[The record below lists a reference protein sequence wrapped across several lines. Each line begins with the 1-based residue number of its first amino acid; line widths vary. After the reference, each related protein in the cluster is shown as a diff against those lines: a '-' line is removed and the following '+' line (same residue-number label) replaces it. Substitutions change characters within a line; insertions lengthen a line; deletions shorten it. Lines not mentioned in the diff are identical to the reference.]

1 MANRPTPAQRKADG
15 KARRKKVPRS
25 SHGEW
30 SPPADRPDPVEM
42 ITGQDAD
49 RLQWLVPIRHY
60 RMSESPFA
68 FYRGAAKI
76 MASDLSNTPVSGLNA
91 QLCGDAHLANY
102 GSYASPDRRQVFD
115 VNDFDETLPGP
126 WEWDLKRLAASV
138 VLAGRDNEF
147 DDTDIRTATV
157 NSVANYR
164 KAMARFAEARVL
176 DIWYSQLTLAQ
187 IQQFIPK
194 KKDRDAAAKSAKK
207 ARSKGSLKALSKLA
221 ERVGGQY
228 RIKSEPP
235 LLLPLRDLAASADP
249 DKLRKQT
256 DHAMDSYR
264 STLAD
269 NRKLLF
275 SRFQPVDMAVKVVGV
290 GSVGTRCLIV
300 LFQGRDEDDP
310 LFLQIKE
317 ATDAVLEDY
326 LPKSDY
332 KEHGQRVVEGQ
343 RLMQASSDIFLG
355 WTTDVNAS
363 HEYYLRQFHDMKGSA
378 DVAAMSNRQ
387 LNGYAGLCGWTLAH
401 AHARSGDPIA
411 IAGYLGSG
419 DVFDQAVGDFAFSYA
434 DQNDRDYQAF
444 QNAIDSGRIEAEPG

>member
-76 MASDLSNTPVSGLNA
+76 MASDLSHTPVSGLNA

-256 DHAMDSYR
+256 DHAMDNYR

-355 WTTDVNAS
+355 WTV
-363 HEYYLRQFHDMKGSA
+363 HLEYKHHYYWRQFHDMKGSA
-378 DVAAMSNRQ
+378 DVAAMNKRQ

>member
-1 MANRPTPAQRKADG
+1 
-15 KARRKKVPRS
+15 
-25 SHGEW
+25 
-30 SPPADRPDPVEM
+30 
-42 ITGQDAD
+42 
-49 RLQWLVPIRHY
+49 
-60 RMSESPFA
+60 
-68 FYRGAAKI
+68 
-76 MASDLSNTPVSGLNA
+76 
-91 QLCGDAHLANY
+91 
-102 GSYASPDRRQVFD
+102 
-115 VNDFDETLPGP
+115 
-126 WEWDLKRLAASV
+126 
-138 VLAGRDNEF
+138 
-147 DDTDIRTATV
+147 
-157 NSVANYR
+157 
-164 KAMARFAEARVL
+164 MARFAEARVL

-256 DHAMDSYR
+256 DHAMDNYR

>member
-1 MANRPTPAQRKADG
+1 
-15 KARRKKVPRS
+15 
-25 SHGEW
+25 
-30 SPPADRPDPVEM
+30 M

>member
-1 MANRPTPAQRKADG
+1 
-15 KARRKKVPRS
+15 
-25 SHGEW
+25 
-30 SPPADRPDPVEM
+30 
-42 ITGQDAD
+42 
-49 RLQWLVPIRHY
+49 
-60 RMSESPFA
+60 MSESPFA

-76 MASDLSNTPVSGLNA
+76 MASDLSHTPVSGLNA

-256 DHAMDSYR
+256 DHAMDNYR

-378 DVAAMSNRQ
+378 DVAAMNKRQ